1 MRSSSAH
8 LNHATCSSATNKRG
22 FMKKFSLRTRS
33 GVIAIFIISL
43 IAFAGFSTVII
54 QRTQASKTNAP
65 VAITSAPAAQP
76 LTIGTCDVATAGLPV
91 EVEADAG
98 TTGPTAY
105 ASLGAAFAAINAGT
119 HQGNIN
125 VEICFNSNE
134 GTTPA
139 TLNSGDAT
147 PAVYSTV
154 SIRPLADG
162 LTVSGNP
169 VTGFGVVQLNGA
181 DSVTLDGDNPNT
193 MGTNRNL
200 TISNT
205 TTTTVIAN
213 SAVRIATS
221 AAVTSANNNII
232 RNCALLGNVTGGNS
246 SLITSTTGSSN
257 SSFGI
262 YVGGNGGAT
271 ATGAPTA
278 ITSVTTNVAPNGTT
292 INNLLID
299 NNSVNQAARAIVFNG
314 AVVGVSNGVTISNN
328 TIGTAGPPS
337 PANPPFTS
345 PATTVYTKGIWV
357 AGTAAVSVTGN
368 TINNIMSFVG
378 TTITAVEMVA
388 PVTNST
394 ISNNN
399 ISSIANN
406 GTVSIVKAVL
416 VSSSTGAYTISG
428 NSVSNV
434 QTLAGASGTAGIEG
448 AATSTNSIIEKNK
461 VTKVHGRSTGTFGA
475 YGINVTTGTGVTLRN
490 NFVSDINMDMTG
502 GAAFSTQFSVFGIR
516 LAGGTGHRVYHN
528 SVNLF
533 GSLFGTPNSS
543 ILTAAFCPTATTIT
557 GMDVRNNIF
566 ANTMTGGTT
575 SIAHVSMFL
584 PASATV
590 AFNLTINN
598 NDYFANATAGSAGI
612 AHVGTTYTAVPAGPT
627 TYAGLYTAANF
638 NPADTTATTN
648 LRTYTNTLSAAG
660 TNDNASK
667 VVDPLFSTPT
677 DLHLIGT
684 SPMIEMGVNVMVAD
698 DIDMQVRPNGPLPDI
713 GADEFY
719 PSPGTLQFSSATYAG
734 NEGTTVP
741 VTVNRVSGSSGTV
754 TVDVTVSNGTATGGA
769 MCGPGIDYVAPGI
782 QTLTFGD
789 TVTSQSINI
798 QLCSDA
804 VFDLNET
811 INFSLSNATG
821 GATIGTP
828 SSAVLT
834 ITDVPPPFNGSTS
847 VGTGQTYTSL
857 TNPGGLFEAINLAGA
872 TGNVVI
878 EITSDLTGES
888 GTVPLNQLAGG
899 FTVTIRPSGAA
910 RTITSTGTAV
920 AVIKLNDADNV
931 TIDGSLGGAA
941 IGGTDRSLSII
952 NTNTAAN
959 TTCIWVASATNGAQ
973 NNVIQNLNLE
983 GGVNQSVT
991 NVFNFAIISSS
1002 SASILTGGTDNDN
1015 NTYNNNFIKK
1025 VSVGIISIGGL
1036 ASNMNQTTTISNNL
1050 IGPAAFGIDEVSTLG
1065 ILIFNENAP
1074 NIVGN
1079 ELRFIGDAA
1088 TTGGSSGRDHVGISL
1103 CTGSASWAGGTAPT
1117 VVGTVTNGNISRNTI
1132 HDIIERATF
1141 SAVGIVN
1148 NCANGVNP
1156 TNNTIAN
1163 NMIYNIQAN
1172 GTSGDQTVGIAI
1184 SNGNGDKVVH
1194 NSIYLTGDLD
1204 PGAAT
1209 SSSTSSFGINVSV
1222 ATPTNLTLQDNISVM
1237 DLTSNTATLFH
1248 AAINIISPTY
1258 NWGTGGSNYN
1268 NWFAGP
1274 SAQARVGAT
1283 AGSGGTFHTTLASWQ
1298 MATSQDANSLSV
1310 DPLFVSPT
1318 NLHIQASSPMVNA
1331 GIAVPGVTTDFDN
1344 QTRDAMPD
1352 IGADEIVPGVLEL
1365 SAATYSVG
1373 ESAGTVTITVNRT
1386 GGTDGAV
1393 AVNYSLSDGTATGGA
1408 ACGAGVDYVNTG
1420 GTVNFTAGQTSQ
1432 TFMVTICP
1440 DASPEGNET
1449 FNVMLSGAT
1458 GGATIGTQ
1466 SSAVVTITDDDVA
1479 MPGTLQFSA
1488 ATYTTGEGA
1497 VMASI
1502 GVTRT
1507 GGSDGAVSVDYATV
1521 MGGTATGGAS
1531 CMTPGVD
1538 YVTTSG
1544 TLMWANGDSSAQ
1556 SFNITICND
1565 ALDEPDETVNLAL
1578 SNVTGGATIG
1588 MQSTAVLTITDDDA
1602 TPSISISDVSMNEGN
1617 AGTTNFVFNVNLSA
1631 ASGQTVTVHYQTA
1644 DGTATTADNDYVAI
1658 PDTTLTFDPGDTS
1671 KQVTVT
1677 VNGDVS
1683 VETNETFFV
1692 NLSNATN
1699 ATISDNQGQG
1709 TIQNDDFILPVIT
1722 ISDAR
1727 VLEGNSGTTTAQ
1739 FTVTLTGATQGPPSV
1754 HYSTSNGT
1762 AVASPS
1768 PTPGDDYVAIPD
1780 TVLNFMPLGPND
1792 AAPDGDGPPTLTAT
1806 INVTVNGDILKE
1818 ANETF
1823 YVNLSV
1829 PTNAVIGD
1837 NQGVGIII
1845 DDDRAYTAD
1854 LDHDRKSDYNV
1865 FRPSEGIW
1873 YTLQST
1879 NGFTNYRYFGS
1890 NGDRPVPG
1898 DYDGDGTMDLAVFR
1912 DSTATWYIEQS
1923 SNFGFVQLQWGLSGD
1938 KPVQG
1943 DYDGDGKTD
1952 IGVFRNGA
1960 WYIVKSS
1967 GGVLTTTFGTTGD
1980 RAVPG
1985 DYDGDAKTDFAV
1997 FRNGDWYIL
2006 RSSDSMVASQTWGLG
2021 SDQPVPAD
2029 YDGDGSYDV
2038 AVFRNGAWYI
2048 NQTLGGPRAVSWGT
2062 TGDIPV
2068 MADYDGDGTADIA
2081 IYRDGDWYI
2090 IRSSNGTV
2098 QTQNWGLDGDIPAAS
2113 AYLPQ

>member
-22 FMKKFSLRTRS
+22 FMKKYSLRTRS

-65 VAITSAPAAQP
+65 AAKTSEPAAQP
-76 LTIGTCDVATAGLPV
+76 LVIGTCDVATAGNPV
-91 EVEADAG
+91 EVEATAG
-98 TTGPTAY
+98 TMGPTAY
-105 ASLGAAFAAINAGT
+105 ASVGAAFAAINAGT
-119 HQGNIN
+119 HQGDIN

-147 PAVYSTV
+147 PAAYTSV

-169 VTGFGVVQLNGA
+169 VTGFGVIQLNGA
-181 DSVTLDGDNPNT
+181 DNVTLDGDSPT
-193 MGTNRNL
+193 TGTNRNL

-232 RNCALLGNVTGGNS
+232 RNCNLLGNVTGGNS

-262 YVGGNGGAT
+262 YIGGNGGAT

-299 NNSVNQAARAIVFNG
+299 NNSVSQAARAIVFNG
-314 AVVGVSNGVTISNN
+314 ATATVSNGVTISNN
-328 TIGTAGPPS
+328 TIGAPGAPT

-357 AGTAAVSVTGN
+357 AGTTAVSVTGN
-368 TINNIMSFVG
+368 TINNIMSFVA
-378 TTITAVEMVA
+378 TTITAVEMVS
-388 PVTNST
+388 PVVNPT

-399 ISSIANN
+399 ISSISNN
-406 GTVSIVKAVL
+406 GPTSITKAVL
-416 VSSSTGAYTISG
+416 VSNATGVYNISG

-434 QTLAGASGTAGIEG
+434 QTLANTSGTAGIECTS
-448 AATSTNSIIEKNK
+448 ATTNGIIEKNK
-461 VTKVHGRSTGTFGA
+461 VTRVHSRNIGTFGA
-475 YGINVTTGTGVTLRN
+475 WGINVTAGTGITLRN
-490 NFVSDINMDMTG
+490 NFVSDINMDMSG
-502 GAAFSTQFSVFGIR
+502 GAAFSTTFGVLGIR

-533 GSLFGTPNSS
+533 GPLFGAPASS
-543 ILTAAFCPTATTIT
+543 ILTAAFAPTATTIT

-584 PASATV
+584 PSSATV
-590 AFNLTINN
+590 AMNLTINN

-612 AHVGTTYTAVPAGPT
+612 AHVGTTYTAVPAGSPT
-627 TYAGLYTAANF
+627 FAGLYTAANF
-638 NPADTTATTN
+638 DPTMTTPAAN
-648 LRTYTNTLSAAG
+648 LRAYTSTLSAAG

-667 VVDPLFSTPT
+667 VVDPLFSSPT

-684 SPMIEMGVNVMVAD
+684 SPMIEMGVNVMVTD

-719 PSPGTLQFSSATYAG
+719 PAPGVLQFSSATYAG
-734 NEGTTVP
+734 NEGATVP
-741 VTVNRVSGSSGTV
+741 VTVTRVSGSSGTV

-769 MCGPGIDYVAPGI
+769 MCGPGIDYVAPGT

-804 VFDLNET
+804 AFDVNET
-811 INFSLSNATG
+811 INFTLSNATG

-834 ITDVPPPFNGSTS
+834 ITDVPPPFTGNVS
-847 VGTGQTYTSL
+847 VGTGQNYTSL
-857 TNPGGLFEAINLAGA
+857 TNPGGLFEALNLAGA

-878 EITSDLTGES
+878 DITSDLTGES

-899 FTVTIRPSGAA
+899 FSVTIKPSGAA
-910 RTITSTGTAV
+910 RSITSTGTAV

-931 TIDGSLGGAA
+931 TIDGSLS
-941 IGGTDRSLSII
+941 GGTDRSLSLI
-952 NTNTAAN
+952 NTNTAAS
-959 TTCIWVASATNGAQ
+959 TTCIWLGSATNGAQ
-973 NNVIQNLNLE
+973 NNTIKNLNLE

-991 NVFNFAIISSS
+991 NVFNFGIISST

-1015 NTYNNNFIKK
+1015 NTYSNNFIKK

-1036 ASNMNQTTTISNNL
+1036 ASNMNQNTTISNNL
-1050 IGPAAFGIDEVSTLG
+1050 IGPAAFGINEVSTLG
-1065 ILIFNENAP
+1065 VLIFNENAP
-1074 NIVGN
+1074 SIVGN

-1088 TTGGSSGRDHVGISL
+1088 TAGGSSGRDHVGISL
-1103 CTGSASWAGGTAPT
+1103 CTGSASWSGGTAPT

-1132 HDIIERATF
+1132 HDIVERATF

-1194 NSIYLTGDLD
+1194 NSIYLTGDID

-1209 SSSTSSFGINVSV
+1209 SASTSAFGINVSV
-1222 ATPTNLTLQDNISVM
+1222 ATPTNLTLKDNISVM
-1237 DLTSNTATLFH
+1237 DLTSNTATLLH
-1248 AAINIISPTY
+1248 ASINIISTTY
-1258 NWGTGGSNYN
+1258 NWGTGGSDYN
-1268 NWFAGP
+1268 DWFAGP

-1283 AGSGGTFHTTLASWQ
+1283 AGSGGVFYATLAAWQ
-1298 MATSQDANSLSV
+1298 TATSQDANSLSV

-1318 NLHIQASSPMVNA
+1318 NLHLQGTSPMINA
-1331 GIAVPGVTTDFDN
+1331 GTAIPGVTTDFDN

-1420 GTVNFTAGQTSQ
+1420 GTVNFANGQTSQ
-1432 TFMVTICP
+1432 TFTVTICP
-1440 DASPEGNET
+1440 DASPEANET
-1449 FNVMLSGAT
+1449 FNVTLSGAT

-1479 MPGTLQFSA
+1479 VPGTLQFSA

-1531 CMTPGVD
+1531 CTAGVD

-1544 TLMWANGDSSAQ
+1544 TLNWANGDSSGQ

-1578 SNVTGGATIG
+1578 TNATGGATIG

-1602 TPSISISDVSMNEGN
+1602 TPSISIDNVSLNEGN
-1617 AGTTNFVFNVNLSA
+1617 AGTTNFTFTVSLSA

-1644 DGTATTADNDYVAI
+1644 DGSATTANNDYVAI
-1658 PDTTLTFDPGDTS
+1658 PDTTLTFDPGQTS

-1683 VETNETFFV
+1683 VEINENFFV
-1692 NLSNATN
+1692 NLSTATN
-1699 ATISDNQGQG
+1699 ATISDNQGEG

-1739 FTVTLTGATQGPPSV
+1739 FTVTLTGATQGPASV

-1768 PTPGDDYVAIPD
+1768 PQPGDDYVAIPD
-1780 TVLNFMPLGPND
+1780 TVLNFMPLEPND
-1792 AAPDGDGPPTLTAT
+1792 GAAPDGNGPPTLTAT
-1806 INVTVNGDILKE
+1806 INVTVNGDTLKE

-1829 PTNAVIGD
+1829 PTNAVIAD

-1854 LDHDRKSDYNV
+1854 VDHDRKSDYSV

-1879 NGFTNYRYFGS
+1879 NGFTNYRYFGA

-1967 GGVLTTTFGTTGD
+1967 GGILTTTFGTTGD
-1980 RAVPG
+1980 KAVPG

-2006 RSSDSMVASQTWGLG
+2006 RSSDSMVAAQTWGLG

-2090 IRSSNGTV
+2090 IRSSNGSV
-2098 QTQNWGLDGDIPAAS
+2098 QTQTWGLDGDIPAAS